1 MQENY
6 RHKVLTNSSSSSFL
20 VGLEPVHSND
30 AFHLFLGLAG
40 DILVQSNAKYF
51 SRQCHFL
58 TNFEILNCKSILTF
72 TLFI

>member
-20 VGLEPVHSND
+20 VGLEPVYSND

-40 DILVQSNAKYF
+40 DILVQMQN
-51 SRQCHFL
+51 
-58 TNFEILNCKSILTF
+58 ILVVNVIF
-72 TLFI
+72 